1 MPKIVTVASVVLFT
15 VYDCIYVGTSMGNTY
30 VRDEQLWQGRVITK
44 ISSVGIKLGILLV
57 VKSNCPYRIYISAL
71 EHIINIIAR
80 C

>member
-1 MPKIVTVASVVLFT
+1 
-15 VYDCIYVGTSMGNTY
+15 MGNTY
-30 VRDEQLWQGRVITK
+30 VRDEQLWQGRVITQ

-57 VKSNCPYRIYISAL
+57 VKSNRPYRIYTSAL